1 MEKTKKDMDRRK
13 FLKLL
18 GAGAAVTSSAFYGC
32 RPERKTASG
41 SLSGEIPTD
50 KMTYRTNPSTG
61 DKVSILGYGCM
72 RLPTI
77 EKEGEEGGD
86 EIDQEMVNRQVD
98 YALAHGLN
106 YFDTSPAYC
115 KGRSER
121 AMGIALSRHSRKSYF
136 IATKLSNFA
145 PATWSRE
152 ASLVM
157 YRNSMKELQVDY
169 IDYML
174 LHGVGMG
181 DGMKEFNA
189 RYMDNGVLDF
199 LLEERK
205 AGRIRNLG
213 FSYHGDIKVFDYL
226 LSRHD
231 EYQWDFVQIQLNYL
245 DWRHAKEIN
254 ERNICMTNWLSARF
268 RL

>member
-32 RPERKTASG
+32 HPERKTASG

-77 EKEGEEGGD
+77 EKEGKEGGD

-121 AMGIALSRHSRKSYF
+121 AMGIALSRHPRKSYF

-152 ASLVM
+152 ASLAM

-189 RYMDNGVLDF
+189 RYMDNGILDF

-205 AGRIRNLG
+205 AGRLRHLG
-213 FSYHGDIKVFDYL
+213 FSYQGDVKVFD
-226 LSRHD
+226 
-231 EYQWDFVQIQLNYL
+231 
-245 DWRHAKEIN
+245 
-254 ERNICMTNWLSARF
+254 
-268 RL
+268 